1 MEVSTTIPDFACG
14 AVLRPR
20 AHSLEGISRAKI
32 RSVKQTVVVI
42 LGYIICSAPA
52 IIIQLWKAWIDGE
65 QHIGMYLG
73 FVIQLQTFR
82 LHFFRQI
89 IATNGIFG

>member
-1 MEVSTTIPDFACG
+1 MEVSNTIPDFAC
-14 AVLRPR
+14 AIRPR

-52 IIIQLWKAWIDGE
+52 ILVQLWKAWIKGE
-65 QHIGMYLG
+65 QHLSKYLMTHYNL
-73 FVIQLQTFR
+73 F
-82 LHFFRQI
+82 
-89 IATNGIFG
+89 AY